1 MANFNSAVL
10 TAKGINLLAKAQAG
24 QTKIEFTKAA
34 TGNGSYSTGESL
46 VNRTALKA
54 QKQTFPISTISVV
67 NDSTVYLKFIVSNQ
81 QESGN
86 LKAGYYVKEVGIF
99 AKDPDEG
106 EILYAIA
113 TAVTDQWDYLPAYN
127 NLIPS
132 TITMEFYTEVDNAST
147 VYLTAGGGAY
157 VTQEDF
163 EDFAEKHP
171 DDKVYLHDQTT
182 GQKYVFGVDNGAA
195 YIEEVNE

>member
-24 QTKIEFTKAA
+24 KTTIEFTKAA
-34 TGNGSYSTGESL
+34 TGNGSYATGESL
-46 VNRTALKA
+46 VGRTALKA

-67 NDSTVYLKFIVSNQ
+67 NESTVYLKFIVSNQ
-81 QESGN
+81 QTSGN

-99 AKDPDEG
+99 ARDPDEG

-113 TAVTDQWDYLPAYN
+113 TAVADQWDYLPAYN
-127 NLIPS
+127 DLIPS

-163 EDFAEKHP
+163 EAFAENHP
-171 DDKVYLHDQTT
+171 DDKVYLYDQST

-195 YIEEVNE
+195 YIEEVNK

>member
-24 QTKIEFTKAA
+24 QTTIEFTKAV
-34 TGNGSYSTGESL
+34 TGNGSYATGESL
-46 VNRTALKA
+46 VGRTALKA
-54 QKQTFPISTISVV
+54 QKQSFPISTISVV
-67 NDSTVYLKFIVSNQ
+67 NESTVYLKFIVSNQ
-81 QESGN
+81 QTGGN

-99 AKDPDEG
+99 ATDPDEG

-113 TAVTDQWDYLPAYN
+113 TAVADQWDYLPAYN
-127 NLIPS
+127 DLIPS

-171 DDKVYLHDQTT
+171 DDKVYLYDQTT
-182 GQKYVFGVDNGAA
+182 GDKYVFGVDNGAA